1 MTAHLQQQ
9 DTAAQD
15 LYLDGATDAA
25 TGASPA
31 STDAAYLDGYL
42 EQLRALILT
51 SPCTLQIRWLSD
63 SYLCQAY
70 DSPEEF

>member
-1 MTAHLQQQ
+1 MTAHLQQ
-9 DTAAQD
+9 DAATQD

-31 STDAAYLDGYL
+31 SKDENYLNGYL

-51 SPCTLQIRWLSD
+51 SPCTLHIRWLSPA
-63 SYLCQAY
+63 YVAQAY
-70 DSPEEF
+70 DAPEEF